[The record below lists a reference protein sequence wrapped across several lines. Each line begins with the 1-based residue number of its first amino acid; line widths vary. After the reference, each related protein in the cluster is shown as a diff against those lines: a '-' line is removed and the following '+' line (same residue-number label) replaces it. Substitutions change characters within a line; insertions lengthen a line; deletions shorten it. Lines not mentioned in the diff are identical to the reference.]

1 MLLDDNY
8 FRSLNTR
15 DSSPLLQAN
24 RPVEV
29 AQQYDLLRLQTQA
42 FEAINEMVRSAST
55 DTLPL
60 VGHLIPVV
68 LERIAATMDPAA
80 AGGKD
85 KPGDLQVRSLDS
97 L

>member
-1 MLLDDNY
+1 MCW
-8 FRSLNTR
+8 
-15 DSSPLLQAN
+15 QAN

-42 FEAINEMVRSAST
+42 FEAINEMVRTAST

-60 VGHLIPVV
+60 VGHLIGVI
-68 LERIAATMDPAA
+68 LERIASTLEPTE

-85 KPGDLQVRSLDS
+85 RPGDLQVITFL
-97 L
+97 

>member
-1 MLLDDNY
+1 MQ
-8 FRSLNTR
+8 S
-15 DSSPLLQAN
+15 N

-42 FEAINEMVRSAST
+42 FEAINEMVRSASS

-60 VGHLIPVV
+60 VGHLVPVI
-68 LERIAATMDPAA
+68 LQKIAATMDPAA
-80 AGGKD
+80 AAAKD
-85 KPGDLQVRSLDS
+85 RPGDLQASLCMSSMHADVW